1 MAGRAPDVLPAH
13 RPVGARPDSHLAAA
27 AEPPC
32 PVTCVFASARSLW
45 RCPTP
50 TSFPPRGTIT
60 LRRAGPAATGETAPS
75 MAEQPA
81 LPSSRHCATGVEEPS
96 SGWLATAD
104 ADLPSLSYAHLGD
117 DSTSPALRG
126 NRDARRPGFTG
137 GRWAARRDPSQGA
150 PRSSRP
156 LSPAAIKPFDA
167 AGLEHVRNSGIETTA
182 LLAGPGRAGALRLRC
197 RALTN

>member
-1 MAGRAPDVLPAH
+1 MAGRAPDVLPVH
-13 RPVGARPDSHLAAA
+13 RPVGGRADSHLAAA

-32 PVTCVFASARSLW
+32 PVTCVLASARSLW

-50 TSFPPRGTIT
+50 TSCPPRGTIP
-60 LRRAGPAATGETAPS
+60 LGCAGPAATGGTAPS

-126 NRDARRPGFTG
+126 KRD
-137 GRWAARRDPSQGA
+137 
-150 PRSSRP
+150 
-156 LSPAAIKPFDA
+156 SPA
-167 AGLEHVRNSGIETTA
+167 HSVCN
-182 LLAGPGRAGALRLRC
+182 LLASTRAAKRSTSARGRAREAADESPLRYQEQGHGC
-197 RALTN
+197 VAGVH